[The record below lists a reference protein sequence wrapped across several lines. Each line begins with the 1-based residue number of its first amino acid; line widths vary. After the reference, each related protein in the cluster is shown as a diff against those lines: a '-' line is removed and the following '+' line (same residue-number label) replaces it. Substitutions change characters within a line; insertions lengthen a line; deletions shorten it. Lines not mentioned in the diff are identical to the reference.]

1 MNVSSEQL
9 AAVFKLVASDITDL
23 QERVR
28 IEAENRALLACH
40 GFREFRERPLVYTS
54 EARSIATVLDMG
66 FLIEKMSSGVFHTIA
81 EVLRGNDRPEEIRDR
96 NRFIRRYWG
105 EVFEIYVSE
114 RFAEVFKW
122 SRTHFH
128 PSPTY
133 DSPRRKRGE
142 QSFDGLINYG
152 GAVIAMEYKGKFLK
166 LEAKYGEDSKVLI
179 EDLNER
185 FGKGVR
191 QLAENMEF
199 AFNQNQ
205 DLRASCSVKDTNGS
219 SILSLSNDDIN
230 GFSSIYPV
238 MIVQESALRIGFAN
252 RWLRKLFSDEIAQ
265 RSVDLSRIRP
275 LSLISIEDLEAINPY
290 LHDISLV
297 AILDEYAKVED
308 PLVSFKHVF
317 NELKRTRR
325 HIPTRADKWL
335 DQKVQELH
343 DEIKPMFK
351 DEVVGVR

>member
-1 MNVSSEQL
+1 MNVTSEEL
-9 AAVFKLVASDITDL
+9 AAVFKLVASDITEL

-28 IEAENRALLACH
+28 VEAKNQDLLTYH

-54 EARSIATVLDMG
+54 ETRNIATVLDMG
-66 FLIEKMSSGVFHTIA
+66 FLIEKMSGGIFHTIA
-81 EVLRGNDRPEEIRDR
+81 EVLRGNGDRPEGIRDR

-105 EVFEIYVSE
+105 EVFEIYVNE
-114 RFAEVFKW
+114 RFGEVFKW
-122 SRTHFH
+122 SSKHFH

-142 QSFDGLINYG
+142 QAFDGLINYG

-191 QLAENMEF
+191 QLAQNMEF
-199 AFNQNQ
+199 AFNQNE
-205 DLRASCSVKDTNGS
+205 DLRLSCSVKARDGS
-219 SILSLSNDDIN
+219 SMLSLSNDEIN
-230 GFSSIYPV
+230 NFSSIYPV
-238 MIVQESALRIGFAN
+238 MVVQESALRIGFAN
-252 RWLRKLFSDEIAQ
+252 RWLRKLFSEEIAQ
-265 RSVDLSRIRP
+265 RSVDHSRIRQ
-275 LSLISIEDLEAINPY
+275 LSLISIEDLEAIIPY

-297 AILDEYAKVED
+297 AVLDEYAKVED
-308 PLVSFKHVF
+308 PLVSFKYAF
-317 NELKRTRR
+317 NELKRNRR
-325 HIPTRADKWL
+325 HIPTRPDKWL

-343 DEIKPMFK
+343 QEIKPMFK
-351 DEVVGVR
+351 DE

>member
-9 AAVFKLVASDITDL
+9 AAVFKLVASDITEL